1 MNKGFTLI
9 EILVVIGILAILAGI
24 VIVAINPAKQFAQSR
39 NAQRESNVNTILD
52 AIGQRLVDN
61 AGTFPEAAGC
71 DNVTEAGAVI
81 GSGAGQID
89 LSCLVPTYI
98 STTLPV
104 DPSLSG
110 AHWTSAADYDTE
122 YTVSRNDTGRF
133 KVCAPGHEETAIP
146 DSSEYCLER

>member
-24 VIVAINPAKQFAQSR
+24 VIVAINPAKQFAQGR
-39 NAQRESNVNTILD
+39 NTQRESNVNTILD

-61 AGTFPEAAGC
+61 AGNFPEAAGC
-71 DNVTEAGAVI
+71 GSVTEASAVI
-81 GSGAGQID
+81 GSGAGQVD

-98 STTLPV
+98 STALPV

-110 AHWTSAADYDTE
+110 AHWASAEDYDTE
-122 YTVSRNDTGRF
+122 YTVSRNDIGRF
-133 KVCAPGHEETAIP
+133 KVCAPGHEEAAIP